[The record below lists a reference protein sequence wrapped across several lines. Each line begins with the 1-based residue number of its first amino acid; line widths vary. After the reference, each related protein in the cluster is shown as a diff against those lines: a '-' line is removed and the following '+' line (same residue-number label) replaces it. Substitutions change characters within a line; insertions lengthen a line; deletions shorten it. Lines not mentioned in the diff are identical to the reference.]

1 MIHRAS
7 SLAKSATTSA
17 MSWGCPNRPNT
28 ANWPSRCMSRSA
40 LPGERIVAQGP
51 GIVDQD
57 FKPAETLERCV
68 EEPVDL
74 VEPSHS
80 GRGSKSL
87 PFLQV
92 FHDGLLFLTFL
103 PGSARRSA
111 TGDHGSDPRLGHRSC
126 DFLESSGATW
136 LNVGDSGSTAGNSRN
151 PWFFLETQ
159 LAASG
164 GWVFHDRLESK
175 ESFRSSD
182 RRSRFQPH
190 KPS

>member
-1 MIHRAS
+1 MIPPLTRRFCPVIHRAS
-7 SLAKSATTSA
+7 SLAALDSPDRATH
-17 MSWGCPNRPNT
+17 RPSSDDP
-28 ANWPSRCMSRSA
+28 AIDPEILSGDPS
-40 LPGERIVAQGP
+40 GVVAGQ
-51 GIVDQD
+51 
-57 FKPAETLERCV
+57 KC
-68 EEPVDL
+68 
-74 VEPSHS
+74 H
-80 GRGSKSL
+80 RGSKSL
-87 PFLQV
+87 PLLQV

-111 TGDHGSDPRLGHRSC
+111 TRDHGSDPRLGHRCC

-136 LNVGDSGSTAGNSRN
+136 LNVGGSGSTAGNSRN

-182 RRSRFQPH
+182 RRTRFQPH